1 VSAAEAR
8 GRAGLS
14 WLTVRIAAEVVI
26 LAAGAAVVLALA
38 AIFVEILDAV
48 TDADDLT
55 ALDRAVSDW
64 LIDHRTPW
72 LTHIEIAITNLGSA
86 AALTTMVSL
95 VGIVTAIRLRSWYPI
110 VLAVVGLG
118 GSQLLV
124 AVIKAA
130 IARPRPNPPGQLVPA
145 SGFSF
150 PSGHSASSMVGF
162 GLLAWLAC
170 LLTANRTIW
179 ATAWLA
185 AALGTTSVGASRVY
199 LGVHYPTDV
208 LGGWALGLTWLAV
221 VALAAQVWRMRA

>member
-1 VSAAEAR
+1 
-8 GRAGLS
+8 
-14 WLTVRIAAEVVI
+14 
-26 LAAGAAVVLALA
+26 VLALA
-38 AIFVEILDAV
+38 AIFVQILDAV

-64 LIDHRTPW
+64 LIGHRTPW

-86 AALTTMVSL
+86 FALITMVSL

-110 VLAVVGLG
+110 VLAAVGLG
-118 GSQLLV
+118 GSQILV
-124 AVIKAA
+124 AIIKAA
-130 IARPRPNPPGQLVPA
+130 IARPRPNPPAQLVTA

-162 GLLAWLAC
+162 GLLAWLVC
-170 LLTANRTIW
+170 MLTTDRTVW

-185 AALGTTSVGASRVY
+185 AALGTVAVGASRVY

-221 VALAAQVWRMRA
+221 VALAARVWRTRA